1 MKSRDVVI
9 IAAIIGITILG
20 AVYIHEGGDGI
31 AFSAAAAAIA
41 TAMGYKIGKS
51 EPQE

>member
-1 MKSRDVVI
+1 M
-9 IAAIIGITILG
+9 LG
-20 AVYIHEGGDGI
+20 AVISITVLGIFYILEGGDGV

-41 TAMGYKIGKS
+41 TVMGYKIGKS